1 MQFSLDFIHHIMSM
15 TSTIAQC
22 MALRTHANKF
32 DDNNSGYVKS
42 NVFIQMYGSSQ
53 VPGFDILPCL
63 KSWDSYAVR
72 LNGALRF
79 GGFPL
84 HWR

>member
-1 MQFSLDFIHHIMSM
+1 MMNNASTANSY
-15 TSTIAQC
+15 TSQN
-22 MALRTHANKF
+22 ALNANEL
-32 DDNNSGYVKS
+32 
-42 NVFIQMYGSSQ
+42 Q
-53 VPGFDILPCL
+53 VDILPCL